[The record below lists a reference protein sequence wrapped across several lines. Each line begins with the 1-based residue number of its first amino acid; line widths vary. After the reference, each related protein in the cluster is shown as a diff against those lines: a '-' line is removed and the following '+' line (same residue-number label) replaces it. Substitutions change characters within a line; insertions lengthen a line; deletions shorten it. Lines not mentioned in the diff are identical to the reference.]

1 MRGIS
6 GVFGQFS
13 NVLGEFVRFSGV
25 FGYFSLFSAILGDLQ
40 RFWATSDA
48 LGTLLGALGRS
59 WEALGRLLGRSWGTL
74 GALRSLLGASW
85 THLAKKPGCA
95 GTLGAQLGTQNPT
108 KLTQKSF
115 KNRRHKTH

>member
-6 GVFGQFS
+6 SVFGQFS

-59 WEALGRLLGRSWGTL
+59 WDALGALLGRSWDAL
-74 GALRSLLGASW
+74 GALGNLLGASW
-85 THLAKKPGCA
+85 AHLAKKPGWNKFV
-95 GTLGAQLGTQNPT
+95 GDQLGAQNPAKLAQNPS
-108 KLTQKSF
+108 KIDVQK
-115 KNRRHKTH
+115 NN

>member
-1 MRGIS
+1 MGD
-6 GVFGQFS
+6 FGR
-13 NVLGEFVRFSGV
+13 LAR
-25 FGYFSLFSAILGDLQ
+25 FSAI
-40 RFWATSDA
+40 SIA
-48 LGTLLGALGRS
+48 LGALLGALGRS
-59 WEALGRLLGRSWGTL
+59 GDALGDLLGRSWGTL